1 MKKILVFLLT
11 AVLLASCGTAEELPE
26 KPETAAPPETADDA
40 EKAVPEPETAVSEI
54 METECVLVSLGDSI
68 ARGYGLANPKKEA
81 YITLAADRITADGT
95 ASGLAYNFGV
105 DGQDSTQLASYIV
118 NNPAIPEAL
127 ADADFVSVSIG
138 ANNFL
143 GEAFDFLNVCYDF
156 QKNPSTRRTADDVTA
171 AYQQFNR
178 DVTEGVDRLREDI
191 PQIIENI
198 RASNEDCEILFL
210 TCYNP
215 YGAVDVTLDWG
226 GLMPV
231 NFAALADSSV
241 TQMNTVIRDLA
252 DEYGYTIA
260 DVYTAFED
268 KWDRLVNA
276 APVENGGSLDMN
288 AVDPHPNK
296 NGHAVIADVLTGII
310 MGN

>member
-1 MKKILVFLLT
+1 MKTLLIFLLLTGFLT
-11 AVLLASCGTAEELPE
+11 ACGTTAEIPE
-26 KPETAAPPETADDA
+26 IPETAAETEEILPESPAESPVPET
-40 EKAVPEPETAVSEI
+40 EP
-54 METECVLVSLGDSI
+54 LRYVSLGDSI
-68 ARGYGLANPKKEA
+68 ARGYGLGSIKNEV
-81 YITLAADRITADGT
+81 YSSVLT
-95 ASGLAYNFGV
+95 ASYTETWGIMTASNFGV
-105 DGQDSTQLASYIV
+105 DGQDSTQLAAYIL

-127 ADADFVSVSIG
+127 AETDYVSISIG

-156 QKNPSTRRTADDVTA
+156 QKNPSTRLTSDDVSEA
-171 AYQQFNR
+171 FRQFNT
-178 DVTEGVDRLREDI
+178 DVADGVDRLREDI
-191 PQIIENI
+191 PQIIGNI
-198 RASNEDCEILFL
+198 RASNETCEILFL

-226 GLMPV
+226 GAMPI

-241 TQMNTVIRDLA
+241 TQMNDVIRDLA
-252 DEYGYTIA
+252 DDYGYTVA

-276 APVENGGSLDMN
+276 APVKEGGSLNMN

-296 NGHAVIADVLTGII
+296 NGHAVIADVLLKL
-310 MGN
+310 MK